1 MLCAC
6 FACSVRSM
14 RGVLRLHT
22 TRRSRPFAQ
31 NINFFLNACTAHM
44 GISKNDLFDVRDLYD
59 QANFVRVLHTIDM
72 VHRVAR
78 TQAPASAAAAN
89 AAT

>member
-1 MLCAC
+1 
-6 FACSVRSM
+6 
-14 RGVLRLHT
+14 
-22 TRRSRPFAQ
+22 
-31 NINFFLNACTAHM
+31 M

-78 TQAPASAAAAN
+78 TQAPAPAPAPATN
-89 AAT
+89 AST